1 LHRATVKIMALDD
14 EPFTLKLHARM
25 LADLGFAACRVFE
38 NGHDALEDIARGPA
52 PDVILLDLSMPLM
65 DGIEF
70 IRHLVKLEFH
80 GSLLL
85 VSGED
90 ERMLLT
96 AERLVQA
103 HGMTVLGHLSK
114 PVKPAGLRAMLEE
127 WERRTGSTPRSPGRS
142 YTAREV
148 SEGLGRGEFIN
159 HYQPKVSLSSG
170 EITGVECLARWQHPE
185 EGLVWPAHFISVAES
200 HGLIEELT
208 RESFRRAM
216 AEIRDVESAGLALQ
230 VSVNLTAS
238 ILSSLDFA
246 DFALAEVRRASLNPR
261 RVVLEVTES
270 ELMKDLR
277 SPLEVLSRLRLM
289 RFVLSIDDFGTGY
302 SSLAQL
308 RDIPFDE
315 LKIDQSFVHRAAHDP
330 TARAMYDTS
339 LSLAKRLKL
348 RTVAEGV
355 ENQADW
361 DLVQSTFCDEA
372 QGYLVARPMEAAA
385 LPAFRDDWRARRATQ
400 FGFGS

>member
-1 LHRATVKIMALDD
+1 MQRATVKIMALDD
-14 EPFTLKLHARM
+14 EPFILKLHARM
-25 LADLGFAACRVFE
+25 LADLGFVACRVFE
-38 NGHDALEDIARGPA
+38 SGHEALGDIERGPA
-52 PDVILLDLSMPLM
+52 PDLILLDLSMPLM

-114 PVKPAGLRAMLEE
+114 PVKPAGLGAMLEE
-127 WERRTGSTPRSPGRS
+127 WERRTGSTPRPPGRS
-142 YTAREV
+142 YSAREI

-185 EGLVWPAHFISVAES
+185 EGLVLPAHFISVAES
-200 HGLIEELT
+200 HGLIDELT
-208 RESFRRAM
+208 RVTFQKAM
-216 AEIRDVESAGLALQ
+216 AEIREVEAAGLPLQ
-230 VSVNLTAS
+230 VSVNLAAS
-238 ILSSLDFA
+238 ILTSLDFA
-246 DFALAEVRRASLNPR
+246 DFAVAEVQRASLSPR
-261 RVVLEVTES
+261 QVVLEVTES

-277 SPLEVLSRLRLM
+277 APLEVLSRLRLM

-361 DLVQSTFCDEA
+361 DLVQGTGCDEA
-372 QGYLVARPMEAAA
+372 QGYLVARPMEAAS
-385 LPAFRDDWRARRATQ
+385 LPGFRDDWRGRSSTQ
-400 FGFGS
+400 FEFKG

>member
-14 EPFTLKLHARM
+14 EPFILKLHARM
-25 LADLGFAACRVFE
+25 LADLGFVACRVFE
-38 NGHDALEDIARGPA
+38 NGHEALEDLARGPA
-52 PDVILLDLSMPLM
+52 PDLILLDLSMPRM

-103 HGMTVLGHLSK
+103 HGIAVLGHLSK

-127 WERRTGSTPRSPGRS
+127 WERRTGSTPRPPGRS
-142 YTAREV
+142 YTALEV

-185 EGLVWPAHFISVAES
+185 EGLVMPAHFISVAES
-200 HGLIEELT
+200 HGLIEEMT
-208 RESFRRAM
+208 RVTFRRAM
-216 AEIRDVESAGLALQ
+216 DEIRDVEAAGLPLQ
-230 VSVNLTAS
+230 VSVNLAAS
-238 ILSSLDFA
+238 VLTSLDFA
-246 DFALAEVRRASLNPR
+246 DFAVAEVQRACLSPR
-261 RVVLEVTES
+261 QVVLEVTES

-277 SPLEVLSRLRLM
+277 APLEVLSRLRLM

-339 LSLAKRLKL
+339 LSLAKRLHL

-361 DLVQSTFCDEA
+361 DLVQSTACDEA
-372 QGYLVARPMEAAA
+372 QGYLVARPMEASS
-385 LPAFRDDWRARRATQ
+385 LPGFRDDWRARSATQ
-400 FGFGS
+400 FAFRG

>member
-1 LHRATVKIMALDD
+1 MQRATVKIMALDD
-14 EPFTLKLHARM
+14 EPFILKLHARM
-25 LADLGFAACRVFE
+25 LADLGFVACRVFE
-38 NGHDALEDIARGPA
+38 SGHEALGDIERGPA
-52 PDVILLDLSMPLM
+52 PDLILLDLSMPLM

-114 PVKPAGLRAMLEE
+114 PVKPAGLGAMLEE
-127 WERRTGSTPRSPGRS
+127 WERRTGSTPRPPGRS
-142 YTAREV
+142 YSAREI

-185 EGLVWPAHFISVAES
+185 EGLVLPAHFISVAES
-200 HGLIEELT
+200 HGLIDELT
-208 RESFRRAM
+208 RVTFQKAM
-216 AEIRDVESAGLALQ
+216 AEIREVEAAGLPLQ
-230 VSVNLTAS
+230 VSVNLAAS
-238 ILSSLDFA
+238 ILTSLDFA
-246 DFALAEVRRASLNPR
+246 DFAVAEVQRA
-261 RVVLEVTES
+261 
-270 ELMKDLR
+270 
-277 SPLEVLSRLRLM
+277 
-289 RFVLSIDDFGTGY
+289 
-302 SSLAQL
+302 
-308 RDIPFDE
+308 
-315 LKIDQSFVHRAAHDP
+315 
-330 TARAMYDTS
+330 S

-361 DLVQSTFCDEA
+361 DLVQGTGCDEA
-372 QGYLVARPMEAAA
+372 QGYLVARPMEAAS
-385 LPAFRDDWRARRATQ
+385 LPGFRDDWRGRSSTQ
-400 FGFGS
+400 FEFKG

>member
-1 LHRATVKIMALDD
+1 MALDD
-14 EPFTLKLHARM
+14 EPFMLKLHARM
-25 LADLGFAACRVFE
+25 LADLGFIACRVFE
-38 NGHDALEDIARGPA
+38 SGREALEDLARGPT
-52 PDVILLDLSMPLM
+52 PDLILLDLSMPRM

-70 IRHLVKLEFH
+70 IRHLVELEFH

-90 ERMLLT
+90 ERMLRS
-96 AERLVQA
+96 AERLIQA
-103 HGMTVLGHLSK
+103 HGMTALGHLSK
-114 PVKPAGLRAMLEE
+114 PVKPAALRAMLEE
-127 WERRTGSTPRSPGRS
+127 WEKRTGSIARIRGRS
-142 YTAREV
+142 YSASEI

-170 EITGVECLARWQHPE
+170 EITGVECLARWEHPE
-185 EGLVWPAHFISVAES
+185 DGLVYPAHFISVAED

-208 RESFRRAM
+208 RVTFRRAM
-216 AEIRDVESAGLALQ
+216 GEISDMEAAGLPLK
-230 VSVNLTAS
+230 VSVNLAAS
-238 ILSSLDFA
+238 ILTSLDFA
-246 DFALAEVRRASLNPR
+246 DFAVAAVQRASLTPR
-261 RVVLEVTES
+261 QVVLEVTES

-277 SPLEVLSRLRLM
+277 GPLEVLTRLRLM

-308 RDIPFDE
+308 SDIPFDE

-339 LSLAKRLKL
+339 LSLAQRLKL

-355 ENQADW
+355 EDQADW
-361 DLVQSTFCDEA
+361 DLVQASGCDEA
-372 QGYLVARPMEAAA
+372 QGYLVARPMPMAS
-385 LPAFRDDWRARRATQ
+385 LPGFRDDWHARRETQ
-400 FGFGS
+400 FAFKD